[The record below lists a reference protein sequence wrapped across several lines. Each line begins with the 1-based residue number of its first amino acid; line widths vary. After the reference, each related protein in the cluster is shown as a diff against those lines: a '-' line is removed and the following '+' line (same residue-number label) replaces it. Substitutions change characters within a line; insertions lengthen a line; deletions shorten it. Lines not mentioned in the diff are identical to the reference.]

1 METTQNLKKAFSI
14 LSYIPKDDPGLAS
27 QIFSSVVANDP
38 DNTEFLLNLGYLPS
52 GTDDA
57 TAILITSYFESDGQ
71 DRTLEKILAKGVDI
85 NIEVE
90 VYEEYMNEYGDI
102 FEKYGYSVRKI
113 QDKQRARKT
122 EIDEDFGSL
131 PVFLIRKRVGPS
143 TGRQMARGK
152 RRETVDEM
160 EQ

>member
-1 METTQNLKKAFSI
+1 METIQNLETAFAI

-38 DNTEFLLNLGYLPS
+38 DNMEFLLNLGYLPS
-52 GTDDA
+52 GSDDA

-85 NIEVE
+85 NIEVQA
-90 VYEEYMNEYGDI
+90 YEEYMNKYVDI
-102 FEKYGYSVRKI
+102 FEKYGYSIGKI
-113 QDKQRARKT
+113 QDKQSARKT

-143 TGRQMARGK
+143 TGRQIARGK
-152 RRETVDEM
+152 RRGTVDEM

>member
-1 METTQNLKKAFSI
+1 METTRNLKKAFSI
-14 LSYIPKDDPGLAS
+14 LSYIQKDDPELAS

-57 TAILITSYFESDGQ
+57 TVILIESYFQSDGQ
-71 DRTLEKILAKGVDI
+71 DRNLEKILAKGVDI

-90 VYEEYMNEYGDI
+90 VYEEAMNDYGDI

-113 QDKQRARKT
+113 QDEQRARKT
-122 EIDEDFGSL
+122 DLDEDFGSF
-131 PVFLIRKRVGPS
+131 PVFLIRKRVGSS
-143 TGRQMARGK
+143 TGRQIARGK
-152 RRETVDEM
+152 RRGTVDEM